1 MLIKAGLAIME
12 LFLIRPPTTEA
23 ATPEFLM
30 DRANLMPRGKEC
42 LSSRMT
48 LTRGKWCIKV

>member
-12 LFLIRPPTTEA
+12 LFIIRPPTTEA

-30 DRANLMPRGKEC
+30 DKANLMPRGKEC